1 MAARPDAAVASTA
14 VSEVIYRTATSF
26 NGFIADENHSLDWL
40 FAVDHAEAPD
50 QAEFIEDIGVMVEGS
65 TTYEWVL
72 RQTDVL
78 SNPERWGE
86 FYGARP
92 TFVFTSRRLRV
103 PDGADVRFINGAIED
118 ALPTILGAAGAQDV
132 WLVGGGELAGQFCD
146 IGALDRIEL
155 TLAPVALRDGAPLL
169 PRRLESSRISLT
181 RVERYGEF
189 LMFYHGSARGLLRPH
204 PLV

>member
-1 MAARPDAAVASTA
+1 MGTSVYSCEITIGSVNHHAARQGRLRSSVMGTDGRHRAARAAAGRPHAAVASTV

-40 FAVDHAEAPD
+40 FAVDHAEAPNH
-50 QAEFIEDIGVMVEGS
+50 AEFIEGIGVMVEGS

-92 TFVFTSRRLRV
+92 TFVFTSRRLQV

-132 WLVGGGELAGQFCD
+132 WLVGGGELAGQF
-146 IGALDRIEL
+146 
-155 TLAPVALRDGAPLL
+155 
-169 PRRLESSRISLT
+169 
-181 RVERYGEF
+181 
-189 LMFYHGSARGLLRPH
+189 
-204 PLV
+204 